1 MKITKNIILLILGL
15 IIISFP
21 GCRKQWDATQADM
34 TEYAWDMFES
44 GDYATSNE
52 WFLNAT
58 ELDPSYKDAFN
69 GLGWSYGKLREM
81 ETELDSSIKYF
92 ERGLLM
98 AEDVNI
104 LVSLEHEILAG
115 LCFAYN
121 ANGEDSLAI
130 IHGNLL
136 LDAISEEW
144 EFSHNPSLNYHDIL
158 ITVASS
164 NYFIGDFST
173 SLLHVQTVRQLLDP
187 NALLFSPDIETVIGR
202 QILAEELE
210 TLRGIVSQ

>member
-1 MKITKNIILLILGL
+1 MLLILGL
-15 IIISFP
+15 IIISIF

-34 TEYAWDMFES
+34 TAYAWDMYES
-44 GDYATSNE
+44 RDYATSNE
-52 WFLNAT
+52 WFLNAA
-58 ELDPSYKDAFN
+58 ELDPSYKDAYN

-92 ERGLLM
+92 EMGLLM
-98 AEDVNI
+98 AEDINTTV
-104 LVSLEHEILAG
+104 LLEHEILAG
-115 LCFAYN
+115 LCFVYN

-130 IHGNLL
+130 IRGNLL
-136 LDAISEEW
+136 LDDVSEEW

-173 SLLHVQTVRQLLDP
+173 SLLHVQTIRYMLNP
-187 NALLFSPDIETVIGR
+187 NASLFFPDIETVIGR
-202 QILAEELE
+202 QVLAEELE